1 MNLSKKIVIKILFLC
16 LVALFVGVS
25 SVPAATWS
33 LSGSLGVHD
42 PGIAKEGNT
51 WYVFY
56 TGQGIGRKTSSNGL
70 AWSQMS
76 QVFGSG
82 LSWWKTYVPENSG
95 NDVWAPEI
103 GYYNGKYWLFYS
115 ISTFGKNT
123 SCIGLASC
131 SGNLGGSWADNGLV
145 IRSTSSNNYN
155 CIDPSFVV
163 DASNNPWLVFGSFWN
178 GIHLTR
184 LDPATMKP
192 TGSLYNIAKR
202 SGGIEAPN
210 IIYQG
215 GYYYL
220 FVSIDKCCSGTS
232 STYKIAYGRSSSI
245 TGPYLDKNGADM
257 LNGGGT
263 ILLQSSGNI
272 IGPGG
277 QSILNNNVLCYHYYD
292 GNANGAS
299 RLRISDLYFS
309 GGWPNLTGG
318 TQATPTPTGRIATPT
333 PTRRGATPTPTPR
346 VNPTPTPGSS
356 GSYIKIR
363 NRATNLCI
371 DGMGRTS
378 NGSNAG
384 QYSSNTN
391 YNQQWVLEA
400 AGSYYKIRNR
410 TTGLYLDGAGRTSNG
425 SICAQYSSSTSNN
438 QQWTREA
445 AGSYY
450 KFRNRSTGLYLDGMG
465 STSNGADLCQWGSS
479 SSYNQ
484 QWSVVAP

>member
-1 MNLSKKIVIKILFLC
+1 MSHSKKVVLKVLLIC
-16 LVALFVGVS
+16 LAVLLIGVS
-25 SVPAATWS
+25 AVWAAVWN

-51 WYVFY
+51 WYVFS
-56 TGQGIGRKTSSNGL
+56 TGQGIQRKTSSNGL
-70 AWSQMS
+70 VWSQIS
-76 QVFGSG
+76 QVFSAG
-82 LSWWKTYVPENSG
+82 LSWWKTYVPGNSG

-115 ISTFGKNT
+115 ISTFGSNT
-123 SCIGLASC
+123 SCIGLASA
-131 SGNLGGSWADNGLV
+131 SGNLGGAWTDNGLV

-155 CIDPSFVV
+155 CIDPSFVI
-163 DASNNPWLVFGSFWN
+163 DANNNPWLVFGSFWN

-192 TGSLYNIAKR
+192 TGSLYNIARR

-220 FVSIDKCCSGTS
+220 FVSFDKCCSGTS
-232 STYKIAYGRSSSI
+232 STYKIAYGRSTSI
-245 TGPYLDKNGADM
+245 TGPYLDKDGTDM

-263 ILLQSSGNI
+263 ILLSTSGNI

-277 QSILNNNVLCYHYYD
+277 QSILNNSVLCYHYYD
-292 GNANGAS
+292 GAAGGVS
-299 RLRISDLYFS
+299 KLRINDLYFS
-309 GGWPNLTGG
+309 GGWPSLTA
-318 TQATPTPTGRIATPT
+318 TNQTPTPSSRLGSTPT
-333 PTRRGATPTPTPR
+333 AR
-346 VNPTPTPGSS
+346 VNPTPTA

-384 QYSSNTN
+384 QYSSNTS

-400 AGSYYKIRNR
+400 AGSYVKIQNR
-410 TTGLYLDGAGRTSNG
+410 ATGLYLDGMGRTANG
-425 SICAQYSSSTSNN
+425 SICGQWPSSASYN
-438 QQWTREA
+438 QQWAQEV
-445 AGSYY
+445 AGSYV
-450 KFRNRSTGLYLDGMG
+450 KFRNRATGLYLDGMG

-484 QWSVVAP
+484 QWLVITP